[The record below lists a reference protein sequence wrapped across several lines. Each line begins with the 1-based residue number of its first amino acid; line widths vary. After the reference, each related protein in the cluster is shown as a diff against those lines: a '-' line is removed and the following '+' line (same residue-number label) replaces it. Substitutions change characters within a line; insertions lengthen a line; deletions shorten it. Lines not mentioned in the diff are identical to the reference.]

1 MTGETFSRR
10 SEFSINICSPE
21 EWDDWRNG
29 KLYYRRNH
37 LYSETAVK
45 VYIDKNFRSFLGQTP
60 QGYGFQDFWSFFDN
74 SASTFHMDFLTP
86 KGEEIIIFGKREDY

>member
-1 MTGETFSRR
+1 MMGETFSRK

-21 EWDDWRNG
+21 EWNNWYNG

-45 VYIDKNFRSFLGQTP
+45 EFMKQNFRSILEQTP
-60 QGYGFQDFWSFFDN
+60 QGYGFQDFWDFFDDNAN
-74 SASTFHMDFLTP
+74 SFHIDFLTP
-86 KGEEIIIFGKREDY
+86 KGEEIIVFGKRENY